1 MVSGGAPLFDP
12 RTVAGRTVIAR
23 LLSGAHSPHGRYGIG
38 RTASRQRKG
47 ARFVAS
53 HRRSP
58 SSSSSVFSRSA
69 KVTVLSAAAVTA
81 AAFGTAPATADPGTT
96 ERTARAEVDR
106 LYEQA
111 EKATEGFNRADERA
125 RAIRE
130 RVSQVQDGVAR
141 GQERIN
147 RMRGALGAVAGAQ
160 YRSGGMDPALA
171 LLLSGDPDSYLD
183 KAATLDRI
191 SERQAAALTELRRAQ
206 RDLAQQRAEAGR
218 LLTELERSRAA
229 VALHKRTVERKLAEA
244 RALLNSL
251 PAEEREAFDRAS
263 RSGRDDLPPTGG
275 AASGRAATALAAA
288 RSAVGKPYV
297 WGANGPSGFDCSG
310 LMQWSYA
317 QAGVGLPRTSQ
328 AQRDAGRHVP
338 LSEARPGDLVTYRDD
353 ASHVGMYVGNGQ
365 VVHAPYPGARVRYDP
380 VGMMPVSAVTRV

>member
-1 MVSGGAPLFDP
+1 M
-12 RTVAGRTVIAR
+12 
-23 LLSGAHSPHGRYGIG
+23 
-38 RTASRQRKG
+38 
-47 ARFVAS
+47 AS

-58 SSSSSVFSRSA
+58 SSSSSVLSRSA

-81 AAFGTAPATADPGTT
+81 AAFGATPASADPDTS
-96 ERTARAEVDR
+96 ERLTARAEVDR

-111 EKATEGFNRADERA
+111 EKATESFNEADERA
-125 RAIRE
+125 GLLRE
-130 RVSQVQDGVAR
+130 QVSRVQDGVAR

-171 LLLSGDPDSYLD
+171 LLLSDDPDSYLD

-191 SERQAAALTELRRAQ
+191 SERQATALAELRRAQ

-229 VALHKRTVERKLAEA
+229 VVLHKRTVERKLAEA

-251 PAEEREAFDRAS
+251 PTEERDAFDRAS
-263 RSGRDDLPPTGG
+263 RSGRDDLPLPGG
-275 AASGRAATALAAA
+275 EAVSGRAAAAVAAA
-288 RSAVGKPYV
+288 RSAIGKPYV

-317 QAGVGLPRTSQ
+317 QAGVGIPRTSQ

-338 LSEARPGDLVTYRDD
+338 LAEARPGDLVTYRDD
-353 ASHVGMYVGNGQ
+353 ASHVAMYMGNGQ
-365 VVHAPYPGARVRYDP
+365 VVHAPYPGAPVRYDP